1 MIDQCDAYEFRYSS
15 LDDALSLLGALPLPA
30 PTA

>member
-15 LDDALSLLGALPLPA
+15 LDDALSRLGALPLPPA
-30 PTA
+30 S